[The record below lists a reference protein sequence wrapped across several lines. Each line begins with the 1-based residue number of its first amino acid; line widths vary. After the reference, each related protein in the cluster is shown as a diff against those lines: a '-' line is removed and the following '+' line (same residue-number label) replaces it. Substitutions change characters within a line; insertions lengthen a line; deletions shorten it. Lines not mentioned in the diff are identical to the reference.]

1 MCNENNVYDVVDR
14 KVVENKK
21 ASMETSC
28 IGTSPIFKT
37 SNIVADYQKQNAN
50 NDEDEFANIFPS
62 LLFPSTRLQIRE
74 NIKLSSILLQSTDYI
89 QGFLQPPSG
98 YQEEPSSSREFFSP
112 SNWRKNFCP
121 ICNNA
126 FSINTIEEHA
136 DLCLESKTKFFF
148 EKHTESSDEG
158 ELLDIAQN
166 VSETKGNYD
175 QNQLMLDIEKV
186 LRDCAMDHE
195 NKLQIHIRRR
205 FCFVNF

>member
-1 MCNENNVYDVVDR
+1 MFLCNVSNVDDAVDR
-14 KVVENKK
+14 KVAEDKK
-21 ASMETSC
+21 VSMERSC
-28 IGTSPIFKT
+28 IGTSPILKP
-37 SNIVADYQKQNAN
+37 SNIVADHQGQNDN
-50 NDEDEFANIFPS
+50 NDKDKFANIFPS
-62 LLFPSTRLQIRE
+62 LLFPSTLLQNTE
-74 NIKLSSILLQSTDYI
+74 NVQLSSISLQSTDNI

-98 YQEEPSSSREFFSP
+98 YQEEPSCSRDFSSP
-112 SNWRKNFCP
+112 SNGRKVFCP

-186 LRDCAMDHE
+186 LRDCEIDCE
-195 NKLQIHIRRR
+195 NKL
-205 FCFVNF
+205 

>member
-1 MCNENNVYDVVDR
+1 MCNENNVYDAVDR

-21 ASMETSC
+21 VSMETSC
-28 IGTSPIFKT
+28 TGTSPIFKP

-62 LLFPSTRLQIRE
+62 LLFPSARLQIRE
-74 NIKLSSILLQSTDYI
+74 NIQLSSILLQSTDNI

-98 YQEEPSSSREFFSP
+98 YQEEPSCSRDFSSP
-112 SNWRKNFCP
+112 SNGRKVFCP

-148 EKHTESSDEG
+148 EKHTESSDKG
-158 ELLDIAQN
+158 ESLDITH
-166 VSETKGNYD
+166 VSETKENYD
-175 QNQLMLDIEKV
+175 QNELMLDIEKV
-186 LRDCAMDHE
+186 LRDFEMDSE
-195 NKLQIHIRRR
+195 NKLQIHIRRG
-205 FCFVNF
+205 FCFADF

>member
-62 LLFPSTRLQIRE
+62 LLFPSTLLQNTE
-74 NIKLSSILLQSTDYI
+74 NVQLSSISLQSTDNI

-148 EKHTESSDEG
+148 EKRTESSDEG
-158 ELLDIAQN
+158 ESLDIAH
-166 VSETKGNYD
+166 VSETKENYD
-175 QNQLMLDIEKV
+175 QHELMLDIEKV
-186 LRDCAMDHE
+186 LRDCEMDGE
-195 NKLQIHIRRR
+195 NKLQIHIRRG
-205 FCFVNF
+205 FCFADF